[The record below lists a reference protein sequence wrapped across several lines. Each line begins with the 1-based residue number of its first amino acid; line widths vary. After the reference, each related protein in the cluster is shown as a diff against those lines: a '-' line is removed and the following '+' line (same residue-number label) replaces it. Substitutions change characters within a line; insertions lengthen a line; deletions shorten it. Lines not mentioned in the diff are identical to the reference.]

1 MAKTRKGQPE
11 SAWFLNTALKVL
23 FFCMA
28 ITGSAVGYVWQKGE
42 IVRLGQQIH
51 AHEVTLSQLTRNNQS
66 MADTIAILRSPVKL
80 DERVRALNLGLRRM
94 DPGQVVQL
102 TEPAEPPAG
111 RQNELRP
118 LAARTDEA
126 MPP

>member
-66 MADTIAILRSPVKL
+66 MADTIAILR
-80 DERVRALNLGLRRM
+80 LRRM

-126 MPP
+126 MSP